1 MTPICT
7 TDALA
12 MGTAG
17 PAPTAILA
25 AGLVIMTEVPLP
37 TLHVPHT
44 HGRTEGQA
52 GGMVVRIHFLL
63 TGSGLHIAGIPSWA
77 AMLAVLT
84 AHSMRQLAAGPA
96 LTQAW
101 AACLPYWAA
110 SVLVTAHVSG
120 VGQGSPAGRRLLQSS
135 HHLVPPLTLPLSPA
149 SVALGAAVLVVQ
161 AADSLWDRTAA
172 PLPRHELT
180 AGIGGGTAG
189 DVITGDITLHG
200 SWVW

>member
-7 TDALA
+7 TDTLA
-12 MGTAG
+12 IGTAG
-17 PAPTAILA
+17 PAPTVILA
-25 AGLVIMTEVPLP
+25 AGLVIMTEVPLS
-37 TLHVPHT
+37 TLHIPHT

-52 GGMVVRIHFLL
+52 GGVVGRVHLFL

-101 AACLPYWAA
+101 AAGLPYWAA

-120 VGQGSPAGRRLLQSS
+120 VGQGSPVGRHLLQSS
-135 HHLVPPLTLPLSPA
+135 HHLVPPLTLPLSHA
-149 SVALGAAVLVVQ
+149 SVALRAAVLVVR
-161 AADSLWDRTAA
+161 AADSL
-172 PLPRHELT
+172 
-180 AGIGGGTAG
+180 
-189 DVITGDITLHG
+189 
-200 SWVW
+200 

>member
-7 TDALA
+7 TDALDSQERSVRVERSRTWPRPIPSPEVGGGTDLA

-52 GGMVVRIHFLL
+52 GGMVVRIHLLL

-77 AMLAVLT
+77 AVLAVLT
-84 AHSMRQLAAGPA
+84 AHSLQ
-96 LTQAW
+96 
-101 AACLPYWAA
+101 
-110 SVLVTAHVSG
+110 
-120 VGQGSPAGRRLLQSS
+120 GQNGFMLLF
-135 HHLVPPLTLPLSPA
+135 PPPP
-149 SVALGAAVLVVQ
+149 
-161 AADSLWDRTAA
+161 RT
-172 PLPRHELT
+172 
-180 AGIGGGTAG
+180 
-189 DVITGDITLHG
+189 
-200 SWVW
+200 